1 MNMLR
6 FIQEQVRAVNGPN
19 IHARVDGAKTLGVA
33 WLNTPETL
41 SRQGRRGEVVSLPA
55 FVLAHGIRVLLVP
68 SALVGRWT
76 VQFTLWSSDR
86 VNDNPTPLAA
96 TNGERGSH
104 QGLGRLYL
112 QLILQRMPSLMAED

>member
-1 MNMLR
+1 MRALMARKPSELHGSTLLR
-6 FIQEQVRAVNGPN
+6 LCQDK
-19 IHARVDGAKTLGVA
+19 DGAARSSL
-33 WLNTPETL
+33 
-41 SRQGRRGEVVSLPA
+41 SLPS
-55 FVLAHGIRVLLVP
+55 FLRIGIRVLLVP

-104 QGLGRLYL
+104 QVLGRLYL